1 MAGGPSGHDFTDT
14 FVVGS
19 DPSHLRRPRRRVVGG
34 LAALVVVAGAAGAAV
49 VVTGGKSAEAAVID
63 SVNSSMSDRTAHVSM
78 NLAVTTPS
86 ATVTGS
92 GTGGIDFSQSAMQLQ
107 LTAGVAG
114 QQIQLQAL
122 YIAGTV
128 YEQIPD
134 LDQSIPGKSWISLDL
149 SSPASAGSQGSS
161 TFGAGDNP
169 TAMLHLLAQQ
179 GNTVV
184 ALGSSAI
191 DGTPVQGYAVTLDPA
206 VIRSELAQAKLPSWV
221 SGALA
226 QVNIG
231 QTSMKVYVDGSGLLR
246 RIGIDIA
253 ESIASSENV
262 SVDESLDFS
271 DYGAAVNVSP
281 PPSDQVASFEQ
292 FLQEAQA
299 AAGSNA
305 SS

>member
-1 MAGGPSGHDFTDT
+1 VIA
-14 FVVGS
+14 
-19 DPSHLRRPRRRVVGG
+19 G
-34 LAALVVVAGAAGAAV
+34 LAALVVVAGAAGTAV
-49 VVTGGKSAEAAVID
+49 VASGGKSAEAAVID
-63 SVNSSMSDRTAHVSM
+63 SVNSSMADRTAHVSM

-92 GTGGIDFSQSAMQLQ
+92 GTGSIDFSQSAMQLQ

-134 LDQSIPGKSWISLDL
+134 LDQLIPGKSWISLDL
-149 SSPASAGSQGSS
+149 SSLAAAGSQGSS

-169 TAMLHLLAQQ
+169 TAMLRLLAQQ

-184 ALGSSAI
+184 SLGSSTI
-191 DGTPVQGYAVTLDPA
+191 DGTSVQGYAVTLDPA
-206 VIRSELAQAKLPSWV
+206 VIRSELAQAKLPSWM

-253 ESIASSENV
+253 ESIASSEKI

-271 DYGAAVNVSP
+271 DYGAPVSVSA

-299 AAGSNA
+299 AAGS
-305 SS
+305 SSSS

>member
-1 MAGGPSGHDFTDT
+1 MAGGPLGLDSADT
-14 FVVGS
+14 FVGGA
-19 DPSHLRRPRRRVVGG
+19 DPAPVRRPRRRVIAG
-34 LAALVVVAGAAGAAV
+34 LAALVVVAGAAGTAV
-49 VVTGGKSAEAAVID
+49 VASGGKSAEAAVID
-63 SVNSSMSDRTAHVSM
+63 SVNSSMADRTAHVSM

-92 GTGGIDFSQSAMQLQ
+92 GTGSIDFSQSAMQLQ

-134 LDQSIPGKSWISLDL
+134 LDQLIPGKSWISLDL
-149 SSPASAGSQGSS
+149 SSLAAAGSQGSS

-169 TAMLHLLAQQ
+169 TAMLRLLAQQ

-184 ALGSSAI
+184 SLGSSTI
-191 DGTPVQGYAVTLDPA
+191 DGTSVQGYAVTLDPA
-206 VIRSELAQAKLPSWV
+206 VIRSELAQAKLPSWM

-253 ESIASSENV
+253 ESIASSEKI

-271 DYGAAVNVSP
+271 DYGAPVSVSA

-299 AAGSNA
+299 AAGS
-305 SS
+305 SSSS